1 MLLGQGF
8 ITEMCREIGVSK
20 ATLSVLVK
28 KLREKGYL
36 CFQESPGDVRK
47 KRSVPT
53 EKLIVQGNGF
63 LQRADRM
70 EAQICS
76 PLGRKEREELWE
88 LEQKIL
94 TQLKKMEKENREIK
108 RQEVTV

>member
-1 MLLGQGF
+1 
-8 ITEMCREIGVSK
+8 
-20 ATLSVLVK
+20 
-28 KLREKGYL
+28 
-36 CFQESPGDVRK
+36 
-47 KRSVPT
+47 
-53 EKLIVQGNGF
+53 
-63 LQRADRM
+63 M

-76 PLGRKEREELWE
+76 ALGRKEREELWE